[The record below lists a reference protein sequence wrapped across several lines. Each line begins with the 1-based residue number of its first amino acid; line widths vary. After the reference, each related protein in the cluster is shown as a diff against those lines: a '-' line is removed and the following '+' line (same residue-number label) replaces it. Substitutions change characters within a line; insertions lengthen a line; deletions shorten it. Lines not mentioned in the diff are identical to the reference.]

1 MRIDLGAMLARDNL
15 RKHASGPLGALA
27 LVLLCCTVYLP
38 GFFSIPPVDRDESR
52 FAQASRQMY
61 ESVAL
66 PEAERDPELHSGGLA
81 VPMVGGKPRLNKP
94 PLIYWLQ
101 AASAAVFTGGDPLK
115 DAIWMYRVPSL
126 VAGLVIVL
134 ATWRIGC
141 SMFDPRVGWVGACLL
156 AVSPVFVWEAHQARA
171 DMVMVAC
178 TTLAMGQLWRLW
190 RRASQRSSLTCP
202 LSRPRRERVG
212 ERAPS
217 SPTPT
222 PSLSSIQLPSS
233 VRRSVAPSFLLWVFV
248 ALGVLTKGPITP
260 MVIVLTAAW
269 LSVFSRNWRWLRA
282 TRPVLGVMIVVAAVA
297 PWVWAVARQ
306 EGFGEYWSI
315 VYDEVFGRAG
325 GAKEGHWGPP
335 GYHIVL
341 LVVLFWPGSL
351 LTGLSIGRAWRR
363 GLGSIE
369 GKRGREEKRRR
380 KSPLPSPLPPGAGEG
395 AGGARVPPSL
405 RRSVASSLAT
415 LRSLRVTRRPEAFLL
430 AWMLPSWL
438 VFELVG
444 TKLPHY
450 TMPLYPAV
458 ALLTARGLMAWS
470 SLREAQRTRAQRGAW
485 IWAVVGVVLIAV
497 VGLGALVSIGAPS
510 AFVACLLLP
519 FALIMGIA
527 SVRELIRK
535 NLPGAQRWSVA
546 IAVLLLVSFL
556 ASAAPGFF
564 GMTQWAQHRATE
576 LADGGPVTWVGLRE
590 DSLVWFGRGRPS
602 YTEPKELM
610 AWFAANPDGLAVVS
624 VYAEDSYLS
633 HPEDLWAVEYA
644 SGYHYTKGR
653 SEKLA
658 FVERLP
664 PE

>member
-52 FAQASRQMY
+52 FAQASRQMF

-66 PEAERDPELHSGGLA
+66 PQAERDPELHSGGLA

-101 AASAAVFTGGDPLK
+101 AASAAVFTGGQPLQ

-171 DMVMVAC
+171 DMVMVAW
-178 TTLAMGQLWRLW
+178 TVLGMGQFYNIWRT
-190 RRASQRSSLTCP
+190 SGP

-217 SPTPT
+217 PPASY
-222 PSLSSIQLPSS
+222 LP
-233 VRRSVAPSFLLWVFV
+233 PLLLWAFI
-248 ALGVLTKGPITP
+248 ALGVLTKGPITL
-260 MVIVLTAAW
+260 MVVVLAAAW
-269 LSVFSRNWRWLRA
+269 LSVFSRDWRWLRT
-282 TRPVLGVMIVVAAVA
+282 TRPLLGLVIVAAAVA
-297 PWVWAVARQ
+297 PWVYAVAQ
-306 EGFGEYWSI
+306 QVGFANYWQI
-315 VYDEVFGRAG
+315 VYDEVFARAG
-325 GAKEGHWGPP
+325 SAKEGHWGPP

-363 GLGSIE
+363 GFMPRSG
-369 GKRGREEKRRR
+369 RGEEERI
-380 KSPLPSPLPPGAGEG
+380 
-395 AGGARVPPSL
+395 GARLTEPWHTRVRRAPAYLAGL
-405 RRSVASSLAT
+405 RA
-415 LRSLRVTRRPEAFLL
+415 TRRPEAFLI
-430 AWMLPSWL
+430 AWMLPSWI

-458 ALLTARGLMAWS
+458 ALLTARGLMSWS
-470 SLREAQRTRAQRGAW
+470 SLREVQRTRAQRGAW
-485 IWAVVGVVLIAV
+485 IWAVVGFVLIAV
-497 VGLGALVSIGAPS
+497 VGLGALVSIGAPF

-527 SVRELIRK
+527 GVRELNRN

-564 GMTQWAQHRATE
+564 GMTQWAQHRATQ

-602 YTEPKELM
+602 YTEPEELM

-633 HPEDLWAVEYA
+633 RPEDLWAVEYA
-644 SGYHYTKGR
+644 FGYHYTKGR
-653 SEKLA
+653 LEKLA